1 VALATALCATLAGAG
16 EKKKIRDGSNTVN
29 SIVIAGMISWVIT
42 LLIIRFNHLHNDLTA
57 DCMTGVQ
64 KFHSHPTPRVGGV
77 GLYCGVAVVALFL
90 LLREL
95 DVGWSLLMLLLAAA
109 PAFAGGLVEDLTKKV
124 SVLWRLGLTMVSAV
138 LGYVLL
144 GAELNR
150 LDVPLVDQWVDLA
163 LSWWPLSLLLTM
175 VAIGGVANA
184 INIIDGFHGL
194 AGVFCLMI
202 FGALGYV
209 AFLLGDTLLW
219 TTCAALIG
227 ALLGFLVWNYPR
239 GLIFLGDGGAY
250 FLGFMAGELSVLL
263 VMRHPEVSPWFP
275 MLLMIYPV
283 FETLFSIY
291 RKKILRGMSPG
302 EPDGVHLHMLVY
314 KRLVRWA
321 VGSSEAEDRNNR
333 NALTSPYLWVL
344 SSMAIFPAMLFWRS
358 TPMLMCFVLLFA
370 VSYVW
375 LYRRIVLFK
384 VPRRL
389 VLRKT
394 RTPDGRSEQGPVD
407 R

>member
-1 VALATALCATLAGAG
+1 MNSLIIAAL
-16 EKKKIRDGSNTVN
+16 
-29 SIVIAGMISWVIT
+29 ISWLVT
-42 LLIIRFNHLHNDLTA
+42 LLIIRFNRLHSDLTA
-57 DCMTGVQ
+57 DTMKGVQ
-64 KFHSHPTPRVGGV
+64 KFHARPTPRVGGLGLYLGVAIVALYLVLRGLNV
-77 GLYCGVAVVALFL
+77 GLEML
-90 LLREL
+90 L
-95 DVGWSLLMLLLAAA
+95 LLLAAL
-109 PAFAGGLVEDLTKKV
+109 PAFAGGLTEDLTKKV

-138 LGYVLL
+138 LGYLLL

-150 LDVPLVDQWVDLA
+150 LDVPFVDRWVDMA

-184 INIIDGFHGL
+184 VNIIDGFHGL

-209 AFLLGDTLLW
+209 AFMLGDTLLW
-219 TTCAALIG
+219 TACAALIG

-263 VMRHPEVSPWFP
+263 VLRHPEVSPWFP

-291 RKKILRGMSPG
+291 RRKVLRGVSPG
-302 EPDGVHLHMLVY
+302 EPDGVHLHTLIY

-321 VGSSEAEDRNNR
+321 VGSVEVEDRNSR
-333 NALTSPYLWVL
+333 NALTAPYLWVL
-344 SSMAIFPAMLFWRS
+344 SSLAIFPAMLFWRS
-358 TPMLMCFVLLFA
+358 TPILMGFVLLFA

-384 VPRRL
+384 VPRQL

-394 RTPDGRSEQGPVD
+394 RTDDGGQSEQSPLD
-407 R
+407 

>member
-1 VALATALCATLAGAG
+1 MNSLA
-16 EKKKIRDGSNTVN
+16 
-29 SIVIAGMISWVIT
+29 IAAVVSWLIT
-42 LLIIRFNHLHNDLTA
+42 TLIIRYNHLHTDLTS
-57 DCMTGVQ
+57 DCMIGVQ
-64 KFHSHPTPRVGGV
+64 KFHAHPTPRVGGL
-77 GLYCGVAVVALFL
+77 GLFLGVAAVALYLIVRQLDIGWGVL
-90 LLREL
+90 L
-95 DVGWSLLMLLLAAA
+95 LLLAAV

-124 SVLWRLGLTMVSAV
+124 SVLWRLGLTMISAV

-150 LDVPLVDQWVDLA
+150 LDLPLVDQWVDAA

-184 INIIDGFHGL
+184 VNIIDGFHGL

-209 AFLLGDTLLW
+209 AFILGDTLLW
-219 TTCAALIG
+219 TTCAALMG

-291 RKKILRGMSPG
+291 RKKVLRGMSPG

-321 VGSSEAEDRNNR
+321 VGSVEAEDRNSR
-333 NALTSPYLWVL
+333 NALTSPYLWLL
-344 SSMAIFPAMLFWRS
+344 SSLAIFPAMLFWRS
-358 TPMLMCFVLLFA
+358 TPLLMAFVLLFA
-370 VSYVW
+370 LTYVW
-375 LYRRIVLFK
+375 LYRRIVLFR
-384 VPRRL
+384 VPKGL
-389 VLRKT
+389 VLRK
-394 RTPDGRSEQGPVD
+394 GRGGADEDVGRRESED
-407 R
+407 

>member
-1 VALATALCATLAGAG
+1 M
-16 EKKKIRDGSNTVN
+16 N
-29 SIVIAGMISWVIT
+29 SVVIAGLVSWVIT
-42 LLIIRFNHLHNDLTA
+42 LLIIRFNHLHTDLTS
-57 DCMTGVQ
+57 DCLAGVQ
-64 KFHSHPTPRVGGV
+64 KFHAHPTPRVGGV
-77 GLYCGVAVVALFL
+77 ALYCGVVAVALYL
-90 LLREL
+90 VWRKL
-95 DVGWSLLMLLLAAA
+95 DVGWSMLVLLLAAV
-109 PAFAGGLVEDLTKKV
+109 PAFAGGLVEDLTKRV

-138 LGYVLL
+138 LGYLLL

-150 LDVPLVDQWVDLA
+150 LDVPFVDQWVDLA
-163 LSWWPLSLLLTM
+163 LSWWPVSLLLTM

-184 INIIDGFHGL
+184 VNIIDGFHGL
-194 AGVFCLMI
+194 AGVFCVMI

-291 RKKILRGMSPG
+291 RKKFLRGMSPG

-321 VGSSEAEDRNNR
+321 VGSAEAVDRNNR

-358 TPMLMCFVLLFA
+358 TPILFGFVLLFA

-384 VPRRL
+384 VPRQL
-389 VLRKT
+389 VLRKKKT
-394 RTPDGRSEQGPVD
+394 DERASDQGD
-407 R
+407 QEL

>member
-1 VALATALCATLAGAG
+1 M
-16 EKKKIRDGSNTVN
+16 N
-29 SIVIAGMISWVIT
+29 SLVIAALVSWAIA
-42 LLIIRFNHLHNDLTA
+42 LWIIRYNRLHA
-57 DCMTGVQ
+57 EMTMDSMAGVQ
-64 KFHSHPTPRVGGV
+64 KFHARPTPRVGGV
-77 GLYCGVAVVALFL
+77 GLYSGVAVVALYL
-90 LLREL
+90 VVRNL
-95 DVGWSLLMLLLAAA
+95 DIGWSMLLLLLAGL
-109 PAFAGGLVEDLTKKV
+109 PAFMGGFVEDLTKKV
-124 SVLWRLGLTMVSAV
+124 SVLWRLGLTMISAV

-144 GAELNR
+144 GAELER
-150 LDVPLVDQWVDLA
+150 LDLPFLSRWVDTALA
-163 LSWWPLSLLLTM
+163 GWWPLSLLLTM
-175 VAIGGVANA
+175 VAIAGVANA
-184 INIIDGFHGL
+184 VNIIDGFHGL

-202 FGALGYV
+202 FSALGYV

-227 ALLGFLVWNYPR
+227 ALLGFVFWNYPR

-263 VMRHPEVSPWFP
+263 VARHSEVSPWFP

-291 RKKILRGMSPG
+291 RRKVLRGVSPG
-302 EPDGVHLHMLVY
+302 EPDGVHLHTLIY

-321 VGSSEAEDRNNR
+321 VGSVDVEDRNCR
-333 NALTSPYLWVL
+333 NALTAPYLWVL
-344 SSMAIFPAMLFWRS
+344 SSLAIFPAVLFWRS
-358 TPMLMCFVLLFA
+358 TLILMGFVLLFA

-375 LYRRIVLFK
+375 LYRRIVLFN
-384 VPRRL
+384 VPRQL

-394 RTPDGRSEQGPVD
+394 RSDAMDSDQGAQE